1 VPTAVSGGSKL
12 LIFARLTV
20 HCHDVQLHDRTH
32 GYRAGPSSQGKQ
44 SLRPLVF
51 TGLTTVILAALTT
64 FADLPSEVAL
74 DLIST
79 VAGGLSDSN
88 SPPVMPG
95 TEQKDNFRVN
105 KESRTWC
112 CPLALMY
119 LRCY

>member
-1 VPTAVSGGSKL
+1 VRTAVNGGSAL
-12 LIFARLTV
+12 LIFVRRAARN
-20 HCHDVQLHDRTH
+20 DDMQPHDRTY

-44 SLRPLVF
+44 NVRPLVF